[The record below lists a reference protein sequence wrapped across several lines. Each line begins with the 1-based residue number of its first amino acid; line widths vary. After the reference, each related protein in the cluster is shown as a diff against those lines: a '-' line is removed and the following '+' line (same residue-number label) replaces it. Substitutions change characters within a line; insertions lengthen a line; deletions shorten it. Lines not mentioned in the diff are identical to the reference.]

1 MRRIIV
7 ILMVLA
13 WASPCPAA
21 VTSEQLSGAINRMQ
35 TYLLSL
41 QDPATGGFDQDHTQG
56 STQYGG
62 ESALVTY
69 ALLRSGMSPQEPRIQ
84 AAVEHLKKIHMN
96 GTYAISL
103 RTHCWAALSDDYR
116 PQMAEDARWLARAQV
131 NGLFDYG
138 YRTGPRFDHS
148 VTQYGLLG
156 LWESTKRR
164 GPNPGRVWQ
173 QAAQHFIN
181 EQNPDGGWG
190 YTGGDTSTPSMTA
203 AGLTALLIAQE
214 NLYRTYP
221 KPPANITQAID
232 RGAAWL
238 DHYSSANGVTV
249 TDGMYYLVSLERAAL
264 ANGTRLLGGEDW
276 FQAAAQSILD
286 REAGSGTVNGKLV
299 DTAFALMFLSRGSV
313 PVWIN
318 KLRLRDQA
326 WNNHPND
333 LNLFTRRLS
342 DQVETQLGWQVID
355 ADADTSLWLDAPV
368 AYIASDAPINFTSAE
383 LANLKTYLDLGGVLV
398 ATPDGNPKVFG
409 ESIREAAA
417 RIYPAYTFKQVEAEH
432 PLMGLVYEADVSED
446 DRPWV
451 LSNGVRDLI
460 VLAPTDWGMSLQSG
474 RSVPRTGAEE
484 IMANLH
490 ALVTDRG
497 DDGVR
502 LEPSWVE
509 PQDRPKAGLLRVLR
523 INEPGTQPLEPLAWQ
538 PLINRFFNQTGIG
551 IEVNDVSIDQLEETE
566 APLVYLGG
574 SAVKRLTAQELRLLT
589 GYVQRGGTVL
599 IETIGGRGD
608 FTQEMLRQFEA
619 VFGGQAAILGANHPV
634 VAGKGFG
641 ETVGDIPGE
650 DMRRVTFRRYSNLT
664 RGQIDAPRLL
674 SINLDGRAAVIA
686 SNEDLSLGVMGC
698 RHWGIDGYDT
708 DAARGLLTNIL
719 LYAVGDTVLKDRNPA
734 PAEAPDNP
742 QIIESP

>member
-1 MRRIIV
+1 MHRITV

-13 WASPCPAA
+13 WALPCPAA
-21 VTSEQLSGAINRMQ
+21 ITAEQLDSAIKRMQ
-35 TYLLSL
+35 AYLLAL
-41 QDPATGGFDQDHTQG
+41 QDPATGGFDKDHTKG
-56 STQYGG
+56 TSQYGG

-69 ALLRSGMSPQEPRIQ
+69 ALLRSGMSAQQPRIQ
-84 AAVEHLKKIHMN
+84 AAVEHLKNINMN
-96 GTYAISL
+96 GTYAVSL

-116 PQMAEDARWLARAQV
+116 PLMAEDARWLARAQV
-131 NGLFDYG
+131 DGLFDYG

-156 LWESTKRR
+156 LWESSKRR
-164 GPNPGRVWQ
+164 GPNAGRIWQ

-181 EQNPDGGWG
+181 QQNPDGGWG
-190 YTGGDTSTPSMTA
+190 YSAGDASTPSMTA

-221 KPPANITQAID
+221 KPPANVAQAID
-232 RGAAWL
+232 RAAAWL

-249 TDGMYYLVSLERAAL
+249 SDGMYYLVSLERAAL
-264 ANGTRLLGGEDW
+264 ANGTRLLGGKDW
-276 FQAAAQSILD
+276 FQAAAQSILE
-286 REAGSGTVNGKLV
+286 REGGSGSVGGKRV
-299 DTAFALMFLSRGSV
+299 DTAFALMFLSRGGV

-326 WNNHPND
+326 WNNRPND

-355 ADADTSLWLDAPV
+355 ADADTSLWLNAPV
-368 AYIASDAPINFTSAE
+368 AYIASDTPPAFTAAE
-383 LANLKTYLDLGGVLV
+383 LANLKTYLDLGGLLV
-398 ATPDGNPKVFG
+398 ATPDGNPKTFG
-409 ESIREAAA
+409 ESVREAAA
-417 RIYPAYTFKQVEAEH
+417 RIYPGHTFKQVGPGH
-432 PLMGLVYEADVSED
+432 PLMGLVYEADVAEA

-497 DDGVR
+497 DDAVG
-502 LEPSWVE
+502 LAPPWVGRE
-509 PQDRPKAGLLRVLR
+509 DRPAAGLLRVLR
-523 INEPGTQPLEPLAWQ
+523 ITEPGQEPLEPLAWR
-538 PLINRFFNQTGIG
+538 PLVNLFFNRTGIG
-551 IEVNDVSIDQLEETE
+551 LEVQDVQVDQLDAAE

-574 SAVKRLTAQELRLLT
+574 SEVRRLSAKELRQLT
-589 GYVQRGGTVL
+589 GYVQRGGTILV
-599 IETIGGRGD
+599 ETIGGRGD
-608 FTQEMLRQFEA
+608 YALQMLRQFEA
-619 VFGGQAAILGANHPV
+619 VFGAQAAPLGASHPIV
-634 VAGKGFG
+634 TGKGFG
-641 ETVGDIPGE
+641 ATVGEIRGD
-650 DMRRVTFRRYSNLT
+650 DMRRAAFRRYSNLT
-664 RGQIDAPRLL
+664 RGQVDTPRLL
-674 SINLDGRAAVIA
+674 SINLGGRAAVIA

-708 DAARGLLTNIL
+708 ETARGLLGNIL
-719 LYAVGDTVLKDRNPA
+719 LYAVGDTVLKDREPGPADA
-734 PAEAPDNP
+734 PADP
-742 QIIESP
+742 QIIDNP

>member
-1 MRRIIV
+1 MRRVTV

-13 WASPCPAA
+13 WALPCPAA
-21 VTSEQLSGAINRMQ
+21 VTAEQLNGAIKRMQ

-41 QDPATGGFDQDHTQG
+41 QDPATGGFDRDHPKG
-56 STQYGG
+56 SSQYGG

-69 ALLRSGMSPQEPRIQ
+69 ALLRSGLSSQEPRVR
-84 AAVEHLKKIHMN
+84 AAVEHLAKIQMN
-96 GTYAISL
+96 GTYAVSL

-116 PQMAEDARWLARAQV
+116 PLMAQDARWLARAQV

-156 LWESTKRR
+156 LWESAKRN
-164 GPNPGRVWQ
+164 GPNAGRVWQ

-190 YTGGDTSTPSMTA
+190 YSSGDGSTPSMTA

-221 KPPANITQAID
+221 KPPANLTRAID
-232 RGAAWL
+232 RAADWL

-249 TDGMYYLVSLERAAL
+249 RDGMYYLVSLERAAL
-264 ANGTRLLGGEDW
+264 ANGTRVLGGNDW
-276 FQAAAQSILD
+276 FLDAAQSILD
-286 REAGSGTVNGKLV
+286 REAGSGTVGGKLV
-299 DTAFALMFLSRGSV
+299 DTAFALMFLSRGGV

-318 KLRLRDQA
+318 KLRLRDQP
-326 WNNHPND
+326 WNNRPND

-342 DQVETQLGWQVID
+342 DQVESQLAWQVID
-355 ADADTSLWLDAPV
+355 ADADTSFWLNAPV
-368 AYIASDAPINFTSAE
+368 AYLATDAPPVFTSAE
-383 LANLKTYLDLGGVLV
+383 LANLKTYLGLGGVLV
-398 ATPDGNPKVFG
+398 ATPDGDPKAFG

-417 RIYPAYTFKQVEAEH
+417 RIYPNYTFKQVDGRH
-432 PLMGLVYEADVSED
+432 PLMALVYEADVPD
-446 DRPWV
+446 GDRPWV

-474 RSVPRTGAEE
+474 RGVPRTGAEE

-497 DDGVR
+497 DDGVG
-502 LEPSWVE
+502 LAPSRVAR
-509 PQDRPKAGLLRVLR
+509 QARPAAGLLRVLR
-523 INEPGTQPLEPLAWQ
+523 ITEPGREPIEPLAWQ
-538 PLINRFFNQTGIG
+538 PLVDRFFNRTGIG
-551 IEVNDVSIDQLEETE
+551 LEVQDASMDQLDLAD

-574 SAVKRLTAQELRLLT
+574 SGVKRLTAPELRLLT
-589 GYVQRGGTVL
+589 GYVGRGGTVL
-599 IETIGGRGD
+599 VETIGGRGD
-608 FTQEMLRQFEA
+608 YTLEMLRQFEA
-619 VFGGQAAILGANHPV
+619 VFGTQAAPLGPSHPIV
-634 VAGKGFG
+634 TGKGFG
-641 ETVGDIPGE
+641 ATVGDIRGE
-650 DMRRVTFRRYSNLT
+650 DMRRVAFRRYSNLT
-664 RGQIDAPRLL
+664 RGPVDAPRLL

-698 RHWGIDGYDT
+698 RHWGIDGYDSDT
-708 DAARGLLTNIL
+708 ARGLLSNIL
-719 LYAVGDTVLKDRNPA
+719 LYTAGDTVLKDRTPAAADA
-734 PAEAPDNP
+734 PAGP
-742 QIIESP
+742 QIIDSN